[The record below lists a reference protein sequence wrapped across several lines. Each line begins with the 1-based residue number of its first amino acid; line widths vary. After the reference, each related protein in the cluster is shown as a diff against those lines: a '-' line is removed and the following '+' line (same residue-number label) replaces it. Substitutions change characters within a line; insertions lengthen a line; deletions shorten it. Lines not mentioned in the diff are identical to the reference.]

1 MPLDKKLLLR
11 GRAVTENETFD
22 VIVIGAGIAGA
33 SVAAELAET
42 RRVLLLEQETQ
53 PGYHTTGRS
62 AALFTVSYGP
72 PIIRALTRA
81 SEPFFRAPP
90 VEFTGSALLSPRGA
104 MFIANFDQRDTL
116 AAAADELESS
126 VTRIDADQARQIVPM
141 LHESYVDS
149 AMIDKGA
156 SDIDVNTLHLSYL
169 KALRARGGELRNR
182 AQVTGLVQNAAGWQ
196 IETIQGRANAP
207 VVVNA
212 AGAWA
217 DQVAEMADLKPAG
230 LVPRRRTMLLVATP
244 DGVNAAEWPLVVDID
259 EKFYLKP
266 DAGKLLL
273 SPADATASA
282 PCDAQ
287 PDELDMAVCVDR
299 IQTAFDI
306 EVRRIEHSW
315 AGLRSFFPDGAPV
328 VGFDPNASGFFWLAG
343 QGGYGIQSAPALA
356 RVAAALI
363 NGKPIPGDIADQGV
377 SARALSRDRA
387 GLAA

>member
-1 MPLDKKLLLR
+1 MLR
-11 GRAVTENETFD
+11 GPVMTTRTTFD

-33 SVAAELAET
+33 SVAAELAKT
-42 RRVLLLEQETQ
+42 KSVLLLEQESQ
-53 PGYHTTGRS
+53 AGYHTTGRS

-72 PIIRALTRA
+72 PVIRALTRA
-81 SEPFFRAPP
+81 SEAFFRAPP
-90 VEFTGSALLSPRGA
+90 ADFTQTPLLSPRGA
-104 MFIANFDQRDTL
+104 MFIATADQSDTL
-116 AAAADELESS
+116 QAAAEELKTS
-126 VTRIDADQARQIVPM
+126 VEPVTANLASQIVPM
-141 LHESYVDS
+141 LRETYVDS
-149 AMIDKGA
+149 AMIDRGA

-169 KALRARGGELRNR
+169 KSLRARGGEMRNR
-182 AQVTGLVQNAAGWQ
+182 AQVTGLTQVATGWQ
-196 IETIQGRANAP
+196 IETTQGELTAT

-217 DQVAEMADLKPAG
+217 DQVAELAGLKPAG

-244 DGVNAAEWPLVVDID
+244 DGMDAAKWPLVVDID

-266 DAGKLLL
+266 DAGKLLI

-287 PDELDMAVCVDR
+287 PDEMDKAICVDR

-315 AGLRSFFPDGAPV
+315 AGLRSFFPDGCPL
-328 VGFDPNASGFFWLAG
+328 VGYDPSGSGFFWLAG

-356 RVAAALI
+356 RAAAALI
-363 NGKPIPGDIADQGV
+363 NGKPIPNDIADHGV
-377 SARALSRDRA
+377 SVADLSRDRG